1 MSLDDGVTAQE
12 WASIPEQVLR
22 EMEIEGIP
30 NHQDFSLLRNMKMVD
45 ENGETFGMKMKR
57 IVMRV

>member
-45 ENGETFGMKMKR
+45 EN
-57 IVMRV
+57 